1 MRGVRRRVT
10 QRRLIK
16 MRKPV
21 ASVIAAGLLLAGCA
35 STPSPVARG
44 VNDADGRAVATCAM
58 VGNVSGTS
66 GWGNLAASTGIENA
80 KVEARE
86 RAATLGATHIV
97 WSEVTGGYSPSV
109 SGNAYKCK
117 P

>member
-1 MRGVRRRVT
+1 MKSTV
-10 QRRLIK
+10 L
-16 MRKPV
+16 
-21 ASVIAAGLLLAGCA
+21 SVFAAGIVLVGCA
-35 STPSPVARG
+35 STPTPVARG
-44 VNDADGRAVATCAM
+44 VSDADDRAVGKCAM

-66 GWGNLAASTGIENA
+66 GWGNLAASIGIENA

-97 WSEVTGGYSPSV
+97 WSQITGGYSPSV
-109 SGNAYKCK
+109 SGNAYKCH